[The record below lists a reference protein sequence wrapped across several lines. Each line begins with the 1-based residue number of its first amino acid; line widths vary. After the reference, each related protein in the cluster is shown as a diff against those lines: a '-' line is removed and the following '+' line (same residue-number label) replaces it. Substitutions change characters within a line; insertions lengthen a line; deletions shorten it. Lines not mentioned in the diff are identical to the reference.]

1 MFLEIV
7 ITIMAVAFLLFAL
20 FSIPSLLQIR
30 RTAAAI
36 AVTLQ
41 ALNENLPGI
50 LRNLEHITANINQ
63 ATFTVN
69 RQVEDMTDSLRK
81 LQKTVT
87 FLADLGQIFRVGV
100 RVPFLNTLMSLAAV
114 VKGVRVFLN
123 VMYEKHE
130 QLGRSPKK

>member
-7 ITIMAVAFLLFAL
+7 VTIVAVAVLLFAL
-20 FSIPSLLQIR
+20 FSIPSLLQFR
-30 RTAAAI
+30 RTAETI

-69 RQVEDMTDSLRK
+69 RQVEELSDSFRR

-87 FLADLGQIFRVGV
+87 FLADLGQIAQEGV
-100 RVPFLNTLMSLAAV
+100 RIPFLNTVTSLAAV
-114 VKGVRVFLN
+114 VKGVRVFLS
-123 VMYEKHE
+123 VLYENHE
-130 QLGRSPKK
+130 QPDRSPKK

>member
-7 ITIMAVAFLLFAL
+7 VTIMAVAFLLFAL

-30 RTAAAI
+30 RTAEAI

-69 RQVEDMTDSLRK
+69 RQVEDLSDSFRK
-81 LQKTVT
+81 LQRTVT
-87 FLADLGQIFRVGV
+87 FLADLGQIVQAGV
-100 RVPFLNTLMSLAAV
+100 RIPFLNTLTSLAAV
-114 VKGVRVFLN
+114 VKGVRVFLS
-123 VMYEKHE
+123 VLYEKNE
-130 QLGRSPKK
+130 QPGRSPKK

>member
-7 ITIMAVAFLLFAL
+7 VTIMAVAFLLFAL

-30 RTAAAI
+30 RTAEAI

-63 ATFTVN
+63 ATVTVN
-69 RQVEDMTDSLRK
+69 RQVEELSDSFRK
-81 LQKTVT
+81 LQKTLN
-87 FLADLGQIFRVGV
+87 FLADMGQIVQTGI
-100 RVPFLNTLMSLAAV
+100 RVPFLNTLTSLAAV
-114 VKGVRVFLN
+114 VKGVRVFLS
-123 VMYEKHE
+123 VLYEKHE
-130 QLGRSPKK
+130 LLDRSPKK

>member
-7 ITIMAVAFLLFAL
+7 VTIMAVAFLLFAL

-30 RTAAAI
+30 RTAEAV

-69 RQVEDMTDSLRK
+69 RQVEDLSDAFRK

-87 FLADLGQIFRVGV
+87 FLASLGQIIQTGARI
-100 RVPFLNTLMSLAAV
+100 PFLNTLMSLTAV
-114 VKGVRVFLN
+114 VKGVRVFLS
-123 VMYEKHE
+123 VLSEKGD
-130 QLGRSPKK
+130 LPCRSPKK